1 MDLFEYELAGIVP
14 VLLFFAFIW
23 TAVLAGGILMIV
35 LSARRKQKRLLG
47 CGVVFLAIAVGIP
60 LFGLLMFLSSVF
72 GRRAA
77 CGANGISGTVLTG
90 WILAATGAIG
100 CIAVAITSVHF
111 RKKYAT
117 PVEATCIDAEHAVY
131 ECTIN
136 GEKHT
141 LTREINWSRSYHPT
155 VGETRTLYISERDLT
170 GFYDPQADRVG
181 RILVKVFLGIVF
193 LAVGALSVFLIS
205 TGR

>member
-1 MDLFEYELAGIVP
+1 MDMLEYELAGIVP

-90 WILAATGAIG
+90 GDSCG
-100 CIAVAITSVHF
+100 GRC
-111 RKKYAT
+111 
-117 PVEATCIDAEHAVY
+117 
-131 ECTIN
+131 
-136 GEKHT
+136 
-141 LTREINWSRSYHPT
+141 
-155 VGETRTLYISERDLT
+155 
-170 GFYDPQADRVG
+170 DRVHRG
-181 RILVKVFLGIVF
+181 RDHVRSLPEKICDAGGSDVHRRGTRGV
-193 LAVGALSVFLIS
+193 
-205 TGR
+205 